1 MQEIKMKCRDDR
13 QRYADCDN
21 LGDYDMSR
29 KTITVLVPDGR
40 MKASGVRGKSFHY
53 YEFKGVENGTNRPV
67 RITIKAVSVE
77 NAKKRLP
84 SNCVWDVA

>member
-1 MQEIKMKCRDDR
+1 MQEIKMKYRDYK
-13 QRYADCDN
+13 QHYADCDN
-21 LGDYDMSR
+21 LGDYDKSN

-40 MKASGVRGKSFHY
+40 MKESGVRGKSFHY
-53 YEFKGVENGTNRPV
+53 YEFKGVENGTNRIV

-84 SNCVWDVA
+84 TDCVWDIA